1 MAPAPT
7 IGESKQRSGANR
19 SSKASGKLKVLPEQ
33 PADEEP
39 TTPLRTPG
47 KAPPTRGAAATT
59 SETEESNGT
68 GGDSDDA
75 DVDDDGPEVY
85 NQLSLIPDGTAKRD
99 ALKLTKKKAKS
110 LPRVT
115 AYATAS
121 SYRMRPLLEFL
132 KARKSAYHTN
142 AKIIDECIY
151 TPYVFKP
158 SSSVP
163 PKQSRA
169 RAPTGDLL
177 GIPELRQEE
186 EEQDESAEPAKKRSK
201 FSTPTVEEAEI
212 FLFEYGTVVI
222 WGMTEAQER
231 RFLSSLKRFEVE
243 KLAPD
248 EVEMEDLNY
257 YYANYSRIYNDV
269 ITLRK
274 GSSYMTKLSLSH
286 ALAQSVKISLFE
298 ELISTTI
305 EETKDVPEV
314 IATTG
319 KVGMPHKEIMQKIG
333 QLFLLRTN
341 INTVGSV
348 LDSPEVFW
356 SFPDLQPLYD
366 AARSYLEIPQRINLL
381 NTRVE
386 VLQDLLQLLK
396 ESVSSKH
403 AERLEQIVIALI
415 GIEILLGIVTIIVD
429 LFTGPKILSV
439 CEPETVIKGVNYLK
453 GQGPVLARPDEEYPE
468 WLWTLLQPRV
478 WPDDGPGGRA
488 ERATR
493 LGWTGRGVGGVILR
507 PCLANLQA
515 GCSDRALPG

>member
-1 MAPAPT
+1 MPNPSVLLQAQSQPVSEPK
-7 IGESKQRSGANR
+7 SRANR
-19 SSKASGKLKVLPEQ
+19 STKAAGKLKILPEQ
-33 PADEEP
+33 PDLPEVNRKPEWDA
-39 TTPLRTPG
+39 PG
-47 KAPPTRGAAATT
+47 PSNDP
-59 SETEESNGT
+59 EESVGT
-68 GGDSDDA
+68 TGDSDDA
-75 DVDDDGPEVY
+75 DIDDDEPEVY
-85 NQLSLIPDGTAKRD
+85 NQLSMIPDGTAKRD

-115 AYATAS
+115 AYATAN
-121 SYRMRPLLEFL
+121 SYRMGPLKEFL
-132 KARKSAYHTN
+132 NARKSAYHTN
-142 AKIIDECIY
+142 PKSIDECIY
-151 TPYVFKP
+151 TPYAFRPPNSGDRNSGNK
-158 SSSVP
+158 SS
-163 PKQSRA
+163 KTRG
-169 RAPTGDLL
+169 PTGDLL
-177 GIPELRQEE
+177 GIPELRHEE
-186 EEQDESAEPAKKRSK
+186 EAGDTPEPVKKRSK
-201 FSTPTVEEAEI
+201 FDTTAVDSEAEI

-222 WGMTEAQER
+222 WGMTEPQER
-231 RFLSSLKRFEVE
+231 RFLSSIKRFEIE

-248 EVEMEDLNY
+248 EVEMEDLNF

-286 ALAQSVKISLFE
+286 AISQSVKISLFE
-298 ELISTTI
+298 ELISSTI
-305 EETKDVPEV
+305 EETRDIPEI

-415 GIEILLGIVTIIVD
+415 AIEIVLGIVTILVD
-429 LFTGPKILSV
+429 LM
-439 CEPETVIKGVNYLK
+439 
-453 GQGPVLARPDEEYPE
+453 A
-468 WLWTLLQPRV
+468 
-478 WPDDGPGGRA
+478 
-488 ERATR
+488 
-493 LGWTGRGVGGVILR
+493 
-507 PCLANLQA
+507 
-515 GCSDRALPG
+515 

>member
-1 MAPAPT
+1 MLSQTMAQSQPT
-7 IGESKQRSGANR
+7 SEAKPRGANR
-19 SSKASGKLKVLPEQ
+19 STKAAGKFKVLPEQ
-33 PADEEP
+33 PDLPAPEANRKPRRDIPGPSNDLDESVG
-39 TTPLRTPG
+39 TT
-47 KAPPTRGAAATT
+47 
-59 SETEESNGT
+59 
-68 GGDSDDA
+68 GDSDGD
-75 DVDDDGPEVY
+75 DGDLEDDGPEVY

-110 LPRVT
+110 LSRVT
-115 AYATAS
+115 AYATAN
-121 SYRMRPLLEFL
+121 SYRMGPLLDFL
-132 KARKSAYHTN
+132 NARKSAYHTN
-142 AKIIDECIY
+142 PKSIDEVIY
-151 TPYVFKP
+151 TPYAFRPPNSDRQSGPKNP
-158 SSSVP
+158 SNV
-163 PKQSRA
+163 RG
-169 RAPTGDLL
+169 PTGDLL

-186 EEQDESAEPAKKRSK
+186 ETGDLDEPTTKKTKKRSN
-201 FSTPTVEEAEI
+201 FDTTTVEAEI

-222 WGMTEAQER
+222 WGMTEPQEK
-231 RFLSSLKRFEVE
+231 RFLSSMKRFEID

-248 EVEMEDLNY
+248 EVEMEDLNF

-286 ALAQSVKISLFE
+286 AISQSVKISLFE
-298 ELISTTI
+298 ELISSTI
-305 EETKDVPEV
+305 EETKDIPEV

-341 INTVGSV
+341 INSVGSV

-415 GIEILLGIVTIIVD
+415 AIEIVLGIVTILVD
-429 LFTGPKILSV
+429 LM
-439 CEPETVIKGVNYLK
+439 
-453 GQGPVLARPDEEYPE
+453 A
-468 WLWTLLQPRV
+468 
-478 WPDDGPGGRA
+478 
-488 ERATR
+488 
-493 LGWTGRGVGGVILR
+493 
-507 PCLANLQA
+507 
-515 GCSDRALPG
+515 

>member
-1 MAPAPT
+1 MNPILKSQAASEPKSRAH
-7 IGESKQRSGANR
+7 RST
-19 SSKASGKLKVLPEQ
+19 KAAGKLKVLPEQ
-33 PADEEP
+33 PDLP
-39 TTPLRTPG
+39 TQKPEWDDTPG
-47 KAPPTRGAAATT
+47 PSNDP
-59 SETEESNGT
+59 EESVGT
-68 GGDSDDA
+68 TGDSDDA
-75 DVDDDGPEVY
+75 DIDDDEPEVY

-115 AYATAS
+115 AYATAN
-121 SYRMRPLLEFL
+121 SYRMGPLMEFL
-132 KARKSAYHTN
+132 NARKSAYHTN
-142 AKIIDECIY
+142 PKSIDECIY
-151 TPYVFKP
+151 TPYAFRPPNSGERNSGPK
-158 SSSVP
+158 P
-163 PKQSRA
+163 PKGRG
-169 RAPTGDLL
+169 PTGDLL

-186 EEQDESAEPAKKRSK
+186 EAGDTLEPVKKRSK
-201 FSTPTVEEAEI
+201 FDTTTIEAEI

-222 WGMTEAQER
+222 WGMTEPQER
-231 RFLSSLKRFEVE
+231 RFLSSIKRFEIE
-243 KLAPD
+243 KLTPD
-248 EVEMEDLNY
+248 EVEMEDLNF

-286 ALAQSVKISLFE
+286 AISQSVKISLFE
-298 ELISTTI
+298 ELISSTI
-305 EETKDVPEV
+305 EETRDIPEI

-341 INTVGSV
+341 INSVGSV

-415 GIEILLGIVTIIVD
+415 AIEIVLGIVTILVD
-429 LFTGPKILSV
+429 LM
-439 CEPETVIKGVNYLK
+439 
-453 GQGPVLARPDEEYPE
+453 A
-468 WLWTLLQPRV
+468 
-478 WPDDGPGGRA
+478 
-488 ERATR
+488 
-493 LGWTGRGVGGVILR
+493 
-507 PCLANLQA
+507 
-515 GCSDRALPG
+515 